1 MNKDLTSLKRN
12 LGRNTGLQLGEL
24 LENWSEEFNDRS
36 IVRLVRAVLLKNCQ
50 NEIILGRNSAVRKD
64 RLNNLINVV
73 PIFITESKNN
83 VFVTG
88 IWSL

>member
-1 MNKDLTSLKRN
+1 MFYLRGSLFKRRQSTLNKDLTSLKRN
-12 LGRNTGLQLGEL
+12 LSRNTGLQLGEF

-36 IVRLVRAVLLKNCQ
+36 IASVANC
-50 NEIILGRNSAVRKD
+50 N
-64 RLNNLINVV
+64 RLNNLINIV

-88 IWSL
+88 ILSL